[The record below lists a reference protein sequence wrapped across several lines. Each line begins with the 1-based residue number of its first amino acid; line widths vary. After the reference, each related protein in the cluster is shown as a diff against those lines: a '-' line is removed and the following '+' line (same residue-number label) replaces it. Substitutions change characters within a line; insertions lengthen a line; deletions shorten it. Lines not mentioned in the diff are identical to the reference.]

1 MRYMLD
7 PNAVSHLIKAHP
19 TLFKSEKDRNQ
30 GTQNRDTKEKAMPAP
45 DTDKI
50 FAGSIP
56 KLYNDYMVPLI
67 FEPYAADLTSRL
79 ASRSALHP
87 LGRVL
92 EIAAGTGV
100 VTRKLAASLTESVSI
115 VATDL
120 NQAMLDLASSV
131 GTARPVE
138 WRQADAMQLPFDDAV
153 FDAVVCQFG
162 VMFFP
167 DKAKAFSEARRVL
180 KPGGVF
186 LFNAWDRIEESE
198 FAHTVS
204 EAMASFFPADPPR
217 FMARTPHGY
226 HDVAVIAQDLKQAG
240 FSKSLQITTVAA
252 RSQAASARIPAVA
265 FCQGTPLRSEIEA
278 RDKSSLAEATDV
290 AEEALAQRFG
300 RGAVDGKIQAHVATI
315 ER

>member
-1 MRYMLD
+1 M
-7 PNAVSHLIKAHP
+7 P
-19 TLFKSEKDRNQ
+19 T
-30 GTQNRDTKEKAMPAP
+30 P

-67 FEPYAADLTSRL
+67 FEPYAADLANRL
-79 ASRSALHP
+79 ALRCASRP
-87 LGRVL
+87 LARVL

-100 VTRKLAASLTESVSI
+100 VTRKLAAALPENISI

-120 NQAMLDLASSV
+120 NQAMLDLASSI
-131 GTARPVE
+131 GTARAVE
-138 WRQADAMQLPFDDAV
+138 WRQADAMQPPFDDAV

-180 KPGGVF
+180 KPGGVL
-186 LFNAWDRIEESE
+186 LFNAWDRIEENE
-198 FAHTVS
+198 FAHTAQ
-204 EAMASFFPADPPR
+204 EALASFFPADPPC

-240 FSKSLQITTVAA
+240 FTTSPQIMTLAA
-252 RSQAASARIPAVA
+252 RSQAASARVPAVA

-278 RDKSSLAEATDV
+278 RDKSSLAEATDA
-290 AEEALAQRFG
+290 AEEAIAQRFG
-300 RGAVDGKIQAHVATI
+300 RGAVDGKIQAHIVMV